1 MEKKYTPM
9 MRQYLD
15 VKENYKDALVFYRLG
30 DFYEMFFDDAK
41 IASSALDLVLTK
53 RNGGVEEKIPMC
65 GVPHHAVNSY
75 IQRLVALG
83 HKVAMVE
90 QLETPSEAVGI
101 VKRDVVKII
110 TPGTLMDDSLDEKN
124 AIRIASIVDYQ
135 YGYAISLLDMS
146 TGECIALRIKSEK
159 LGLLQTMLKNNVR
172 EIVVVNDFNPKI
184 IDSIR
189 NLGSITISYCD
200 KNDIDENYLE
210 LCNHIKDVNVLN
222 SYGKLIN
229 YCLATSK
236 QMLSH
241 LQILKLEDSNQYMA
255 MDYSTITNL
264 ELIAPLRA
272 VGKSNT
278 LWGYLDK
285 CQSSMGSRMLKK
297 VISEPLVIEDEINQ
311 RLDKVEVMV
320 NNYNL
325 RMDLKN
331 ALSQIYDLQRCIAKI
346 AYKSV
351 NAIDLVRLLKTL
363 KQVPIIMNY
372 LSEHEQ
378 FKELIKI
385 DYCSDLCDLLDNALL
400 ENPAVSLKDG
410 NLFKDNYDEKLD
422 ELKLLATD
430 SKQWILNQENIER
443 EKTGIKTLKI
453 GYNRVFGY
461 YIEVSKGQVPMVK
474 EEYGYIRK
482 QTLSNNERYITAQ
495 LKEKE
500 DTILNSFDRAL
511 KLEYQLFI
519 DLVVSIQKYLPKLH
533 KIANNLAYIDV
544 LYALSVTSANNHY
557 CRPIFSDDKL
567 EIIEGKHPMLCES
580 KEINYVSNNC
590 YMDHDKSILIITGP
604 NMGGKSTYMRQI
616 ALNVIMAQIGCY
628 TACDSCITPIFD
640 KLFTRLGASDDILS
654 GQSTFMVEMNEA
666 NYALSNATNKSLI
679 LFDEIGRGTSTYDG
693 MSIAMSMI
701 EYISVKIKAKTLFST
716 HYHEITQL
724 EDSLDNVKNVN
735 VLVKNNDGDISFM
748 YRIVEGKANQSYGI
762 NVAKLANLPDA
773 IINRSNELL
782 AQFESEKKV
791 VQQSFGMFVN
801 ETVVDENA
809 VDLKQMIKQID
820 PNKLT
825 PIEALN
831 ALYDLKSMLK

>member
-1 MEKKYTPM
+1 
-9 MRQYLD
+9 
-15 VKENYKDALVFYRLG
+15 
-30 DFYEMFFDDAK
+30 
-41 IASSALDLVLTK
+41 
-53 RNGGVEEKIPMC
+53 
-65 GVPHHAVNSY
+65 
-75 IQRLVALG
+75 
-83 HKVAMVE
+83 
-90 QLETPSEAVGI
+90 
-101 VKRDVVKII
+101 
-110 TPGTLMDDSLDEKN
+110 
-124 AIRIASIVDYQ
+124 
-135 YGYAISLLDMS
+135 
-146 TGECIALRIKSEK
+146 
-159 LGLLQTMLKNNVR
+159 MLFR
-172 EIVVVNDFNPKI
+172 
-184 IDSIR
+184 S
-189 NLGSITISYCD
+189 
-200 KNDIDENYLE
+200 
-210 LCNHIKDVNVLN
+210 
-222 SYGKLIN
+222 
-229 YCLATSK
+229 
-236 QMLSH
+236 
-241 LQILKLEDSNQYMA
+241 
-255 MDYSTITNL
+255 
-264 ELIAPLRA
+264 
-272 VGKSNT
+272 
-278 LWGYLDK
+278 
-285 CQSSMGSRMLKK
+285 
-297 VISEPLVIEDEINQ
+297 

-533 KIANNLAYIDV
+533 KVANNLAYIDV

>member
-9 MRQYLD
+9 IRQYLD
-15 VKENYKDALVFYRLG
+15 VKSNYQDALVFYRLG

-53 RNGGVEEKIPMC
+53 RNGGTEDKIPMC
-65 GVPHHAVNSY
+65 GVPYHAVNSY

-83 HKVAMVE
+83 HKIAIVE
-90 QLETPSEAVGI
+90 QLESPSDAVGI
-101 VKRDVVKII
+101 VKRDVVKVI

-124 AIRIASIVDYQ
+124 AIRISSIIDFQ
-135 YGYAISLLDMS
+135 YGYALSMLDMS
-146 TGECIALRIKSEK
+146 TGQSTGLKIAFDK
-159 LGLLQTMLKNNVR
+159 LGLLQTLLKNNVR
-172 EIVVVNDFNPKI
+172 EIVVAQNFNTKI
-184 IDSIR
+184 LNSIR
-189 NLGSITISYCD
+189 NLACITISFCD
-200 KNDIDENYLE
+200 VNDIDDVYKE
-210 LCNHIKDVNVLN
+210 LCEHVSDLN
-222 SYGKLIN
+222 ILYSFGKLLN
-229 YCLATSK
+229 YCGATSK
-236 QMLSH
+236 QILSH
-241 LQILKLEDSNQYMA
+241 LQILKIEDSNQYMA

-264 ELIAPLRA
+264 ELLAPLKGI
-272 VGKSNT
+272 GKSNT

-285 CQSSMGSRMLKK
+285 CQSSMGSRMLKQ
-297 VISEPLVIEDEINQ
+297 VISEPLVNLNDINN
-311 RLDKVEVMV
+311 RLNKVETIV
-320 NNYNL
+320 NNYEL
-325 RMDLKN
+325 RMDLKQS
-331 ALSQIYDLQRCIAKI
+331 LSQVYDLQRCIAKI

-363 KQVPIIMNY
+363 KQVPLIMDY
-372 LSEHEQ
+372 LKPYSE
-378 FKELIKI
+378 FNDLINI
-385 DYCSDLCDLLDNALL
+385 DYCDELCTLLDGALL
-400 ENPAVSLKDG
+400 ENPGVSLRDG
-410 NLFKDNYDEKLD
+410 NLFKDKYDEKLD
-422 ELKLLATD
+422 ELKSLAAN

-461 YIEVSKGQVPMVK
+461 YIEVSKSQVSMVK
-474 EEYGYIRK
+474 DEYGYIRK
-482 QTLSNNERYITAQ
+482 QTLSNNERYITLE

-500 DTILNSFDRAL
+500 DAILNSFDRAL

-519 DLVVSIQKYLPKLH
+519 DLVDSIQIYLPKLH

-544 LYALSVTSANNHY
+544 IYAFSVVSANNNY

-567 EIIEGKHPMLCES
+567 EITEGKHPMLCDS
-580 KEINYVSNNC
+580 KDINYVSNNC
-590 YMDHDKSILIITGP
+590 YMDDNKCILIITGP

-616 ALNVIMAQIGCY
+616 ALNAIMAQIGCY

-666 NYALSNATNKSLI
+666 NYALSNATCKSLI
-679 LFDEIGRGTSTYDG
+679 LFDEIGRGTSTFDG

-701 EYISVKIKAKTLFST
+701 EYISTKIKAKTLFST

-735 VLVKNNDGDISFM
+735 VMVKDNDGDISFM
-748 YRIVEGKANQSYGI
+748 YRIVDGKASQSYGI
-762 NVAKLANLPDA
+762 NVAKLANLPNS
-773 IINRSNELL
+773 IIDRSKDLL
-782 AQFESEKKV
+782 AQFEGEKKV
-791 VQQSFGMFVN
+791 VQQSLGIFVN
-801 ETVVDENA
+801 EQVVDENA
-809 VDLKQMIKQID
+809 IDIKSRVQQID

-831 ALYDLKSMLK
+831 AIYDLKAMLK